1 MNARTTLNVIGA
13 AFILAV
19 LICVGIFFWAKWE
32 KQRFDASLPEVP
44 KVSPVTVS
52 QNAQSTSVA
61 KEEPQPPQEPVLAP
75 APLEAGPVTYEP
87 EQVTSENASEPLAVN
102 EFMEFLDA
110 PLREED
116 VPALFEGEWVNEE
129 DAESQAGSACT
140 DAGHRTDP
148 DALRNRYGDS
158 PDIEVVIE
166 VNRLIDAGIATTDDV
181 IAQEEAW
188 LRLLP
193 EDDYRNREET
203 AKFLEHL
210 YQTKKNIESG
220 VTIKV
225 VYSRIRHF

>member
-1 MNARTTLNVIGA
+1 M
-13 AFILAV
+13 
-19 LICVGIFFWAKWE
+19 
-32 KQRFDASLPEVP
+32 P

-52 QNAQSTSVA
+52 QNAQPTSVA
-61 KEEPQPPQEPVLAP
+61 KEEPEPPQEPVLAP
-75 APLEAGPVTYEP
+75 APLGSSPVTSEP
-87 EQVTSENASEPLAVN
+87 EQVTSENASETLSVN

-116 VPALFEGEWVNEE
+116 APSLFEGEWVNGEG
-129 DAESQAGSACT
+129 AESKAGSACT
-140 DAGHRTDP
+140 DAGHRMAP

-203 AKFLEHL
+203 AFLL
-210 YQTKKNIESG
+210 FARRSITMFGSSWSLC
-220 VTIKV
+220 V
-225 VYSRIRHF
+225 IRKRRCRFLH